1 MKAFMAGVLE
11 LTFRKQKLYSAQ
23 VALAGSYHEQG
34 PALLVTDVYISTML
48 QQQLCNLIYIKKH
61 THTNRYYKT
70 RFGATT
76 SHSALRIVE
85 V

>member
-1 MKAFMAGVLE
+1 MGEGEKTGKEKKCIWCVKAFMLGVLE

-48 QQQLCNLIYIKKH
+48 QQQLCNLIKKTS
-61 THTNRYYKT
+61 THKQ
-70 RFGATT
+70 
-76 SHSALRIVE
+76 I
-85 V
+85 